1 MSSPRV
7 AVFALLTLAAFSA
20 SSPAQTR
27 RRPVRRTSPPPST
40 AACQEAIRGALNGL
54 GGALGGCVLHVHG
67 FRQGQVR
74 VRVTVDARGTLV
86 SVDTSA
92 QVNGAPDA
100 AANTCVEAAV
110 RAAHFTGC
118 PTSAMTEAE
127 RTWSFQATGR

>member
-1 MSSPRV
+1 MSSARV
-7 AVFALLTLAAFSA
+7 AVVALFALVALSA
-20 SSPAQTR
+20 SAPAQTR
-27 RRPVRRTSPPPST
+27 RRPVRRAPPAPST

-54 GGALGGCVLHVHG
+54 GGALGGCVLHVRG

-110 RAAHFTGC
+110 RATHFTGC
-118 PTSAMTEAE
+118 PTSSMTEAE
-127 RTWSFQATGR
+127 RTWNFQATGG